1 MGCGITKIKRE
12 HEEEM
17 TVLKVLHS
25 DNLIQVEENHRKML
39 SEREEQ
45 LKSEKTDSEN
55 KWSAKWTATVAEA
68 LAAKAAADKA
78 DEDARTMR
86 HKAIDRGELAE
97 EVANLTKQKRRLEA
111 RVVDLEEAK
120 HLQKLIAEGQKDIL
134 KKQQRESEEE
144 AVQDKRR
151 LSATYDEEKEAL
163 LEKQAELERNNKR
176 TTVLLRVQTENALA
190 LQAGKPNGTSF

>member
-1 MGCGITKIKRE
+1 
-12 HEEEM
+12 
-17 TVLKVLHS
+17 
-25 DNLIQVEENHRKML
+25 ML
-39 SEREEQ
+39 PTEYTGRIFP
-45 LKSEKTDSEN
+45 LLCR
-55 KWSAKWTATVAEA
+55 WSAKWTATVAEA

-144 AVQDKRR
+144 AVQVGLK
-151 LSATYDEEKEAL
+151 
-163 LEKQAELERNNKR
+163 
-176 TTVLLRVQTENALA
+176 
-190 LQAGKPNGTSF
+190 KPFSQSDSRAWTS